1 MQVLSVYQSV
11 LIYNG
16 RANLSFQTL
25 YKIAG
30 VRMRKEEKKKK
41 KVIRSLQIS
50 ECERLAGRKWEKVVL
65 TPLGAREKAVGD
77 GCENLILFH
86 KFHMSKFFPFLALL

>member
-41 KVIRSLQIS
+41 RLS
-50 ECERLAGRKWEKVVL
+50 EVSKSVNVKGWVE
-65 TPLGAREKAVGD
+65 
-77 GCENLILFH
+77 ENG
-86 KFHMSKFFPFLALL
+86 KR

>member
-41 KVIRSLQIS
+41 KRLS
-50 ECERLAGRKWEKVVL
+50 EVSKSVNVKGWVE
-65 TPLGAREKAVGD
+65 
-77 GCENLILFH
+77 ENG
-86 KFHMSKFFPFLALL
+86 KR

>member
-1 MQVLSVYQSV
+1 MLSVYQSV

-41 KVIRSLQIS
+41 KRLS
-50 ECERLAGRKWEKVVL
+50 EVSKSVNVKGWVE
-65 TPLGAREKAVGD
+65 
-77 GCENLILFH
+77 ENG
-86 KFHMSKFFPFLALL
+86 KR

>member
-1 MQVLSVYQSV
+1 MLSVYQSV

-41 KVIRSLQIS
+41 RLS
-50 ECERLAGRKWEKVVL
+50 EVSKSVNVKGWVE
-65 TPLGAREKAVGD
+65 
-77 GCENLILFH
+77 ENG
-86 KFHMSKFFPFLALL
+86 KR

>member
-11 LIYNG
+11 LIYKG
-16 RANLSFQTL
+16 RADLSFQTL

-41 KVIRSLQIS
+41 RLS
-50 ECERLAGRKWEKVVL
+50 EVSKSVNVKGWVE
-65 TPLGAREKAVGD
+65 
-77 GCENLILFH
+77 ENG
-86 KFHMSKFFPFLALL
+86 KR

>member
-41 KVIRSLQIS
+41 KGYQKSPNQ
-50 ECERLAGRKWEKVVL
+50 
-65 TPLGAREKAVGD
+65 
-77 GCENLILFH
+77 
-86 KFHMSKFFPFLALL
+86 